1 MGVFK
6 EMDKDGSGQLTP
18 AEVKAGFEKLGIDIS
33 DSELTDTIG
42 NADVDGDGKISYQE
56 FLAAWSK

>member
-1 MGVFK
+1 
-6 EMDKDGSGQLTP
+6 MDKDGSGQLTP